1 MAWLSQLW
9 SWISYF
15 SVDTQT
21 DFTISLVS
29 LSQLNTWVITS
40 WSLALPMWQTRN
52 IMASGLAVFLPPHP
66 HFLWLFQPL
75 KGFCVCFTLPWA
87 DCRTCDTNKSYRIK
101 AGRASISSSEESF
114 SHQLNLVLLKAADQH
129 FGSRE
134 GSSQLYAVCRHKVIT
149 EGVLHTVS
157 FFLSQWNLIFFAI
170 SLCLS
175 LYLQ

>member
-1 MAWLSQLW
+1 MSNHLMVTGSAYVADKKYYGFWLGC
-9 SWISYF
+9 
-15 SVDTQT
+15 
-21 DFTISLVS
+21 
-29 LSQLNTWVITS
+29 LS
-40 WSLALPMWQTRN
+40 
-52 IMASGLAVFLPPHP
+52 PPHP

-149 EGVLHTVS
+149 EEVLHTVS
-157 FFLSQWNLIFFAI
+157 FFLSQWNLISFAI